1 MSFCLYNKK
10 NICTA
15 AWRYEF
21 YFLVAK
27 TIFYSLAEL
36 VRKIL
41 FCYSKI
47 KFISSRHRVISSLYI
62 YMSFCITV
70 LTIMNQYSR
79 IIETIRLRFF
89 GVSCESRRSRSHV
102 TRPLPSGFRFEVH
115 VCTGRPRS
123 RGKFCTLK
131 HHNPKTNMAA
141 ASYHPRIWS
150 PKYGQTGKVKPLT
163 ANHSLKFAVQWPNLH
178 PKVSN
183 EKKLGTT

>member
-1 MSFCLYNKK
+1 MHGGLK
-10 NICTA
+10 I
-15 AWRYEF
+15 W
-21 YFLVAK
+21 
-27 TIFYSLAEL
+27 
-36 VRKIL
+36 IL
-41 FCYSKI
+41 FPRGKNNILLTRWARSQNIVLLLENKI
-47 KFISSRHRVISSLYI
+47 HIFAPPCNILSL

-115 VCTGRPRS
+115 VCTGRLRS

-150 PKYGQTGKVKPLT
+150 PKYGQTGKVKLLT
-163 ANHSLKFAVQWPNLH
+163 ANHSLKFAVKWPNLH

>member
-10 NICTA
+10 NIYTE

-47 KFISSRHRVISSLYI
+47 KFISSRQLSL
-62 YMSFCITV
+62 YMSFGITV

-89 GVSCESRRSRSHV
+89 GISCESRRSRSHA
-102 TRPLPSGFRFEVH
+102 TRFLPSGLRFEVH

-123 RGKFCTLK
+123 RGKVCTLK
-131 HHNPKTNMAA
+131 HRNPT
-141 ASYHPRIWS
+141 
-150 PKYGQTGKVKPLT
+150 
-163 ANHSLKFAVQWPNLH
+163 F
-178 PKVSN
+178 
-183 EKKLGTT
+183 EKKYDFLELFCLLIIEFYFQNVILKTISRLK